1 MTTPTRRSV
10 LALLASAL
18 FFPVAGLLAQPTGK
32 RQQFIYILRV
42 TPKFQEARDWTDR
55 ESAVVA
61 RHFERLAK
69 ATEAGQVILAGRT
82 SEALA
87 TTFGVV
93 IFEAEDAEAARQFM
107 EADPAV
113 ASGLMSATLH
123 PYAVA
128 LKRKQ

>member
-1 MTTPTRRSV
+1 MSTPTRRSA

-18 FFPVAGLLAQPTGK
+18 LFPVAGLLAQPSGK
-32 RQQFIYILRV
+32 RQQFIYVLRV
-42 TPKFQEARDWTDR
+42 TPKFQQASDWTDS
-55 ESAVVA
+55 ENSVVA
-61 RHFERLAK
+61 RHFERLVK
-69 ATEAGQVILAGRT
+69 ATETGQVILAGRT
-82 SEALA
+82 SEALD

-107 EADPAV
+107 QADPVV

-128 LKRKQ
+128 LQRKQ